1 MGNDF
6 SLIKPV
12 ELKCE
17 YKTNPTG
24 IDEKHPRFSWITK
37 CESYNSFQTAYR
49 IIIAS
54 SIQRLLIREGDIWDS
69 GKVISSDSTLI
80 KFNGH
85 PLHSNKTYFW
95 QVMIWN
101 EKEEASSWS
110 EPVEFS
116 TGLFEQDEWKAKWI
130 SHIYNEELKKTI
142 SFQYGIDKWIWYPL
156 RDPVDKFKSVILLK
170 SFELEQIS
178 DIDSANLIVTADE
191 KFQLYLNE
199 KLIAQS
205 DDKIFS
211 WARPVSI
218 EIRELLNEGGNRF
231 RAIGLNS
238 YVENPG
244 FILRLEIKY
253 KSGETIVINTD
264 ESWTGSIETNEKD
277 LINAEV
283 IALAGDKPWRLPQ
296 SDLSFNPAAYF
307 RKSFN
312 TIKRIERAFIY
323 CSALGLY
330 NLQINGKQVSE
341 NRLTPGWSDFHIR
354 VNYNA
359 YDVTSILNLSSEHI
373 VNIILTDGYYSGYC
387 GWEKG
392 RGYYGKFPAVKL
404 QLIISYDDG
413 TDEII
418 CTNENWV
425 SSEGPIR
432 EADILMGE
440 FYDSNIESKINGW
453 DSYNYDESNFK
464 KVIVIADINPELTSY
479 KAESVKQRFE
489 FKPQSI
495 TRLGDQKFIIDF
507 GQNFAGFARLVLR
520 NIGEQKIILRF
531 AEMLNEDGSLYTENI
546 RMARAQDTYI
556 SKGDSE
562 EIWEPLFIYHGF
574 RYVEVSGLAKI
585 DGQTILGISIN
596 SLPEQTSY
604 FISSNSKL
612 NKLYE
617 CILWNQKSNY
627 LDIPTDCP
635 QRDERFGWT
644 GDAVS
649 FFRTAAF
656 NFDVSSFY
664 HNWFENLFDA
674 QRIDGALPPF
684 APLADMGVGPV
695 YFNSAGWA
703 DAGIITPYS
712 FYEFYKDISLLE
724 KYYEQMKIF
733 IKSLEIQ
740 SNNLILPDYGYGD
753 WLCIGEA
760 TSKSFIA
767 TAYFAYDCAV
777 MKKTASLLGHSN
789 DAVYYDELFQKIK
802 QSFRKKFL
810 NANGSLT
817 QLTQTSAVL
826 SIHFDLLDA
835 DEVEKVKSF
844 LIKDITEKNY
854 HITTGFLGLSF
865 LMSVLSSLNRNDIA
879 WKVLTNNEFPGWFF
893 MIDNG
898 ATTLWERWD
907 SFHPDKGFYD
917 PTMNSFNHCSLGCV
931 GEWIFTGIAGINII
945 DPEFKKFMIKPFI
958 PDELIYAKS
967 SFKTNYGVIKSEWK
981 KDEENL
987 IIKIQVPF
995 NNTAIIVIPAKAY
1008 ELSKTHSI
1016 LRKENNSTYIEVG
1029 SGSYE
1034 ITCNLE

>member
-1 MGNDF
+1 MANDF
-6 SLIKPV
+6 SLVAPV

-24 IDEKHPRFSWITK
+24 IDENHPRFSWITK
-37 CESYNSFQTAYR
+37 YDGCNSFQTAYR
-49 IIIAS
+49 ILIAS
-54 SIQRLLIREGDIWDS
+54 SIQRLLFKDGDIWDS
-69 GKVISSDSTLI
+69 GKVTSPESALI
-80 KFNGH
+80 KFKGN
-85 PLHSNKTYFW
+85 PPHSNKTYYY

-101 EKEEASSWS
+101 EKDEASSWS
-110 EPVEFS
+110 EPAEFS
-116 TGLFEQDEWKAKWI
+116 TGLFGLSEWRAEWI
-130 SHIYNEELKKTI
+130 SHIYSENSKKSI
-142 SFQYGIDKWIWYPL
+142 GFQSGIDKWIWYPFNRL
-156 RDPVDKFKSVILLK
+156 DDKFKTIILLK
-170 SFELEQIS
+170 TFELDRIS
-178 DIDSANLIVTADE
+178 EIDSANLIVTADE
-191 KFQLYLNE
+191 KIKLYLNE
-199 KLIAQS
+199 KLIAES

-211 WARPVSI
+211 WARPITI
-218 EIRELLNEGGNRF
+218 EIRELLNEGRNQF

-253 KSGETIVINTD
+253 KSGKTIVINTD
-264 ESWTGSIETNEKD
+264 ESWTASFETNEED
-277 LINAEV
+277 LINAAV

-296 SDLSFNPAAYF
+296 SELSLNPAAYF
-307 RKSFN
+307 RKSFK
-312 TIKRIERAFIY
+312 TTKRISRAFVY

-341 NRLTPGWSDFHIR
+341 NRLTPGWSDFQSR
-354 VNYNA
+354 VNYNS
-359 YDVTSILNLSSEHI
+359 YDVTPILNLSSEHI
-373 VNIILTDGYYSGYC
+373 INIILADGYYSGYC

-413 TDEII
+413 SDEII
-418 CTNENWV
+418 CTDENWV

-440 FYDSNIESKINGW
+440 FYDSNYEWNIKGW
-453 DSYNYDESNFK
+453 DSYNFDESNFK
-464 KVIVIADINPELTSY
+464 KVNVLADIHPELTSY
-479 KAESVKQRFE
+479 KAEPVRQRFE

-495 TRLGDQKFIIDF
+495 TRSGDKKYIIDF

-520 NIGEQKIILRF
+520 NVGKQRITLLF
-531 AEMLNEDGSLYTENI
+531 AEMLNLDGSLYTENI
-546 RMARAQDTYI
+546 RMARALDTYI

-562 EIWEPLFIYHGF
+562 EVWEPLFTYHGF
-574 RYVEVSGLAKI
+574 RYVEISGLEKI
-585 DGQTILGISIN
+585 DDRTILGISIN
-596 SLPEQTSY
+596 SLLEQTAA
-604 FISSNSKL
+604 FTSSDSRL
-612 NKLYE
+612 NKLFE

-649 FFRTAAF
+649 YFPTAAF

-664 HNWFENLFDA
+664 QNWFENLFDA

-684 APLADMGVGPV
+684 APLADMGVGPL

-703 DAGIITPYS
+703 DAGIITPYV
-712 FYEFYKDISLLE
+712 FYEFYKDIDLLE
-724 KYYEQMKIF
+724 KYYGRMKIF
-733 IKSLEIQ
+733 FNSLEIQ
-740 SNNLILPDYGYGD
+740 SSDLILPEYGYGD

-760 TSKSFIA
+760 TSKSFLA
-767 TAYFAYDCAV
+767 TAYFAYDCSV
-777 MKKTASLLGHSN
+777 MKKIASILGHI
-789 DAVYYDELFQKIK
+789 DDELYYDELFQKIK
-802 QSFRKKFL
+802 QSFRNKFL
-810 NANGSLT
+810 NADGSLI

-826 SIHFDLLDA
+826 SIHFDLLEA
-835 DEVEKVKSF
+835 DEAEKVKSF
-844 LIKDITEKNY
+844 LIKDISEKKY
-854 HITTGFLGLSF
+854 HTTTGFLGLSF
-865 LMSVLSSLNRNDIA
+865 LMQVLSSIKRDDIA
-879 WKVLTNNEFPGWFF
+879 WRVLTNNEFPGWFF

-931 GEWIFTGIAGINII
+931 GEWFFTGIAGIRAIE
-945 DPEFKKFMIKPFI
+945 PGFRKFMIKPFI
-958 PDELIYAKS
+958 PDDLKYAET
-967 SFKTNYGVIKSEWK
+967 SFKTIYGVVKSEWK
-981 KDEENL
+981 KDKENL
-987 IIKIQVPF
+987 TMKIQVPF
-995 NNTAIIVIPAKAY
+995 NTSAIFVIPFIVY

-1016 LRKENNSTYIEVG
+1016 LRKENNCTYIEVG

-1034 ITCNLE
+1034 ITGKIV